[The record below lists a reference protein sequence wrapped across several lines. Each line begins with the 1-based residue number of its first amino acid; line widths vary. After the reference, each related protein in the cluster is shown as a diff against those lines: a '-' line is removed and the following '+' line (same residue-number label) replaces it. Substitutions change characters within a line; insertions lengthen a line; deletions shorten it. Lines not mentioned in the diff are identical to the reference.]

1 MKINCSGFQIKS
13 CQKNNSEIKLIIDN
27 KFINEFIINENDFE
41 EYVLEID
48 GLVKREHDIFIYVL
62 KGKLDVDSIIYY

>member
-13 CQKNNSEIKLIIDN
+13 CQKNNSEIKLFIDN
-27 KFINEFIINENDFE
+27 QFINEFKINENDFE

-48 GLVKREHDIFIYVL
+48 GLEKSLHDIVIYVL
-62 KGKLDVDSIIYY
+62 KGKLDVDLVIYY